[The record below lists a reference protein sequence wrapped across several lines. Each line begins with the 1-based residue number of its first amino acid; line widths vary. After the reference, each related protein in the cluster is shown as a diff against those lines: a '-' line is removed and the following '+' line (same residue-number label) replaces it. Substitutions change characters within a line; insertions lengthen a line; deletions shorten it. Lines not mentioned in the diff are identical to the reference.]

1 MAKPTPRN
9 PPDFTS
15 WLQDV
20 QRIDPNTLSPE
31 KLKEWRGIFDEVR
44 SPTSETELMRHHC
57 FEYGM
62 EYYAA
67 GRSAFFAQ
75 LSIIAAN
82 TFHHAIEFFLK
93 ALLYRHTAERGHN
106 LEVLWRAFR
115 THASDPQLSEFD
127 GVIVELNKFENI
139 RYPDNAAKYYGSMA
153 ILLSPTRASR
163 GTAEGAGEIFQLCL
177 EDVDRLVMVIF
188 TAARRYPRLGRLS
201 HEAKAIMRRDNVC
214 ASDWLDP

>member
-1 MAKPTPRN
+1 MAKPIPRN
-9 PPDFTS
+9 LPDFAT

-20 QRIDPNTLSPE
+20 QGIDPSTLSPV

-44 SPTSETELMRHHC
+44 SPAAEAELMRHHC
-57 FEYGM
+57 FDYGM

-67 GRSAFFAQ
+67 ARSAFLAQ
-75 LSIIAAN
+75 LSIVAAN

-93 ALLYRHTAERGHN
+93 AHLYRHKAEWGHD

-115 THASDPQLSEFD
+115 TYASDPKLTEFD
-127 GVIVELNKFENI
+127 GVIAELNKFEHI

-153 ILLSPTRASR
+153 ILHSPTRASR
-163 GTAEGAGEIFQLCL
+163 GTAEGAGETFHLCL
-177 EDVDRLVMVIF
+177 EDIDRLVMAIF
-188 TAARRYPRLGRLS
+188 AAASRYPRLGRLS
-201 HEAKAIMRRDNVC
+201 PEAKAVIQRDNVC